1 MAELSVLHPD
11 GSTRT
16 ATIDQPGLDDYYSL
30 IGCDVIELIR
40 LDDGREMIID
50 EEGKLNGA
58 KANPTATKEASGR
71 LFPGDW
77 ISGIAVIQPEGT
89 LE

>member
-1 MAELSVLHPD
+1 MAELSILNPD

-16 ATIDQPGLDDYYSL
+16 ATIDRPGLDDYYSL
-30 IGCDVIELIR
+30 IGCNMIQLIV

-50 EEGKLNGA
+50 ENGKLNGA
-58 KANPTATKEASGR
+58 EPNPTATKEASGR